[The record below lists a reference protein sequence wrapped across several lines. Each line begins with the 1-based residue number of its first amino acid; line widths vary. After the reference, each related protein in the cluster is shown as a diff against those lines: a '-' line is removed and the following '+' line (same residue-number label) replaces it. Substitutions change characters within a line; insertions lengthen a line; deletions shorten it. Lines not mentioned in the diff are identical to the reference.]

1 MYKIGVIGIG
11 IVGKA
16 IIDFYM
22 KHVPKLWV
30 YDKYK
35 NVGSIEHVLDNA
47 RIIYVS
53 VPTPFGD
60 DGYILKELESVLKQ
74 LSQIA
79 VEKNRAV
86 VVLLKSTVLPGTTD
100 YYSELFPYLNIIYN
114 PEFLSKAT
122 ASMDFKYPKQII
134 LGKSTK
140 CPRDIYKSI
149 VKIHKKFWP
158 DTLISETNAVNAEC
172 TKVFLNNFYAVKIQ
186 FCNELWFLVKSLQ
199 INNNYK
205 CDYKKIMELM
215 LANGWINPMH
225 TRVPGTDGLL
235 SFGGGC
241 FPKDTRA
248 LLKMMKN
255 YSPYSD
261 ILEAVVKE
269 QTNIRK

>member
-22 KHVPKLWV
+22 KHMPKLWV

-79 VEKNRAV
+79 VKKNRAV

-140 CPRDIYKSI
+140 CPRNIYNSI
-149 VKIHKKFWP
+149 VKIHKIFWP

-172 TKVFLNNFYAVKIQ
+172 TKIFLNNFYAVKIQ

-199 INNNYK
+199 IKEDYK
-205 CDYKKIMELM
+205 CNYKKIMELM
-215 LANGWINPMH
+215 LANGWLNPMH

-241 FPKDTRA
+241 FQKIHV
-248 LLKMMKN
+248 L
-255 YSPYSD
+255 Y
-261 ILEAVVKE
+261 
-269 QTNIRK
+269 